1 MVATKK
7 LIRVIWTTLFRV
19 RGKGV
24 GGGGRKE
31 RRGELTSEETDED
44 EPGRLDLLPGRAAV
58 HDAPDA
64 RDLVDVLFVLGLL
77 VCLGG
82 AQHVL
87 DALDDFGPVVAH
99 LFLEE
104 RSLLVDLVVRSRF
117 GRGVEGLLDLLDQ
130 LAHCLVRLRR
140 HEGKLQDNNGGRH
153 EEVEQE
159 EAPAAESALCGLI
172 DDAVQ

>member
-7 LIRVIWTTLFRV
+7 LIRVIWTTFWV
-19 RGKGV
+19 RGEGV
-24 GGGGRKE
+24 VWWGE
-31 RRGELTSEETDED
+31 ERGERLTGEETDED

-58 HDAPDA
+58 HDAPDP

-87 DALDDFGPVVAH
+87 DALDDFGAVVAH
-99 LFLEE
+99 LLLEE

-117 GRGVEGLLDLLDQ
+117 GRGVEGLFDLLDQ
-130 LAHCLVRLRR
+130 LAHRLVRLRR
-140 HEGKLQDNNGGRH
+140 HEGKLQDNNGGRY
-153 EEVEQE
+153 EEVEQK
-159 EAPAAESALCGLI
+159 EAPPAEGAL
-172 DDAVQ
+172 